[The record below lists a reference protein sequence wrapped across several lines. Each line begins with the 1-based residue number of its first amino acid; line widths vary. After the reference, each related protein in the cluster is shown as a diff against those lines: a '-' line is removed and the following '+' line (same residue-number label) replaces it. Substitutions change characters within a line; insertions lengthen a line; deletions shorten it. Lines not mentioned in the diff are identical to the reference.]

1 VSIERRLVLPG
12 EEVATPE
19 EFIVDGRAYLDGVFR
34 ASALGV
40 AVYDRRSHAAA
51 VRPLKGDGYPRQ
63 GDILY
68 CVATS
73 RGVRALSVRCVAR
86 EGDGGPEELKYPVTA
101 FIPPQLVDGKI
112 GIGDYIR
119 ARVVSNLGPPFLL
132 SVRGPTF
139 GVVRAICPK
148 CGNVM
153 KRRGSRLVC
162 PVCGAADV
170 RKIAQGFYV

>member
-1 VSIERRLVLPG
+1 MPVERRLVLPG

-19 EFIVDGRAYLDGVFR
+19 EFAVDGRAYLDGVFR
-34 ASALGV
+34 AAALGV
-40 AVYDRRSHAAA
+40 AVYDRKSHTA
-51 VRPLKGDGYPRQ
+51 VVKPVKVDGYPRQ

-68 CVATS
+68 CVVTS
-73 RGVRALSVRCVAR
+73 KGVRALSARCVAK
-86 EGDGGPEELKYPVTA
+86 EGGDGPEELKYPVTA
-101 FIPPQLVDGKI
+101 FIPPQLVDGRI
-112 GIGDYIR
+112 GVGDYIR

-132 SVRGPTF
+132 SVKGPTF

-153 KRRGSRLVC
+153 RRRGNKLVC